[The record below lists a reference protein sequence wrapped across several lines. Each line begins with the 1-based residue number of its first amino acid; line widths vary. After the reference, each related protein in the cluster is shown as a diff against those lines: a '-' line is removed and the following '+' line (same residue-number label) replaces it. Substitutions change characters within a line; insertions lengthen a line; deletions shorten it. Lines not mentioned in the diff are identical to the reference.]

1 MQPPRNRPGFHL
13 YRSDGA
19 ARGQGRTRATN
30 TSLRQNQGSSQTI
43 APIATKY
50 GCMAD
55 ETSNNVAEYT
65 GLLEAVRHA
74 MTMTGSRICFQVGSM
89 LVAMQ
94 VCRTWACRSLQL
106 TPLLQA
112 VWQGIREL
120 ENRNGAVIVEH
131 IYREYNVHADQ
142 LANQALDTQAFQDCM
157 SCDTRFLDLWSAAIP
172 ARPVVHL
179 M

>member
-1 MQPPRNRPGFHL
+1 
-13 YRSDGA
+13 
-19 ARGQGRTRATN
+19 
-30 TSLRQNQGSSQTI
+30 
-43 APIATKY
+43 
-50 GCMAD
+50 MAD

-74 MTMTGSRICFQVGSM
+74 MAMTGSRICFQVDSM

-112 VWQGIREL
+112 VWQGISEL
-120 ENRNGAVIVEH
+120 ENRNGVVIVEH

-142 LANQALDTQAFQDCM
+142 LANQALDTQAFQD
-157 SCDTRFLDLWSAAIP
+157 WQH
-172 ARPVVHL
+172 VV
-179 M
+179 